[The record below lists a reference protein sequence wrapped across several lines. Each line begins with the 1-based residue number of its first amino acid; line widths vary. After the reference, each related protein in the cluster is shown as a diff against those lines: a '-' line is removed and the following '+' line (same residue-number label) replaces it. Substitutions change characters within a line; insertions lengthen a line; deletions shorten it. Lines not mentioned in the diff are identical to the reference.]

1 MDDQNEFEETEWPKE
16 YNELQT
22 TLRFMI
28 CILSSHPGQRAS
40 SRIPGFLVKRSTKL
54 VFTLRWLSSRA
65 CFPQIQ

>member
-1 MDDQNEFEETEWPKE
+1 MDDQSEFEETEWPEE

-40 SRIPGFLVKRSTKL
+40 SRIPGFVS
-54 VFTLRWLSSRA
+54 
-65 CFPQIQ
+65 